1 MWKKRQTLI
10 SEEEMEKKN
19 RNMSSAHSALLVL
32 MLNKAELKLI
42 ISLDKN
48 EYLVI
53 IYNEYPQHFFVK
65 K

>member
-1 MWKKRQTLI
+1 
-10 SEEEMEKKN
+10 MEKKS

-42 ISLDKN
+42 ISLGKSG
-48 EYLVI
+48 YLVI